1 MTNLEPRTEIA
12 LNNILFAT
20 DFSPASEA
28 AFTYAVAIA
37 DRYHSKLNVA
47 HVISIEAFDLKA
59 ADSAATM
66 LKQAHQQAR
75 AKMDQLLGPRLQH
88 GDRYQ
93 PVIAEGMVAE
103 VLVEMIRR
111 DHIDLAVLGTRGRQT
126 FKKLLLGSTA
136 EEIFRVASCPVLT
149 VGPKTSSVPAKT
161 GLRHILYPLEF
172 APDSSKAAGYAVA
185 LAERYA
191 ANLTL
196 MNVRQDMPSSA
207 SKSEQF
213 TKPVESWIEDH
224 IAQGSNL
231 RNRIRFERGFGSA
244 TKAILDFATKESVD
258 TIVMSVTRLD
268 PVMAAHLPKPDTAH
282 EVVSGA
288 PCPVLTI
295 R

>member
-28 AFTYAVAIA
+28 AFAYAVAIA

-47 HVISIEAFDLKA
+47 HVISIEAFDLIA

-66 LKQAHQQAR
+66 LKQAQQQAR
-75 AKMDQLLGPRLQH
+75 AKMDQLIGPRLLQ
-88 GDRYQ
+88 GERYK
-93 PVIAEGMVAE
+93 PVIAEGMVAK

-111 DHIDLAVLGTRGRQT
+111 GHIDLAVLGTPGHRT

-149 VGPKTSSVPAKT
+149 VGPKISSVPAKT

-207 SKSEQF
+207 SKSEQVA
-213 TKPVESWIEDH
+213 KPVESWIEDH

-231 RNRIRFERGFGSA
+231 RKRIRFERGFGSA
-244 TKAILDFATKESVD
+244 TAAILDFATKESVD
-258 TIVMSVTRLD
+258 AIVMSVTRLD

>member
-37 DRYHSKLNVA
+37 DRYHSTLNVA
-47 HVISIEAFDLKA
+47 HVISIEAFDLIA
-59 ADSAATM
+59 ADSDATM

-75 AKMDQLLGPRLQH
+75 AKMDQLLGPRLLQ
-88 GDRYQ
+88 GDRYR

-103 VLVEMIRR
+103 VLIEMIRR
-111 DHIDLAVLGTRGRQT
+111 DHIDLAVLGTRGRRT
-126 FKKLLLGSTA
+126 FKKLFLGSTA

-161 GLRHILYPLEF
+161 ELRHILYSLEF

-207 SKSEQF
+207 SKSEQV

-244 TKAILDFATKESVD
+244 TTAILDFATKESVD
-258 TIVMSVTRLD
+258 AIVMSVTRLD
-268 PVMAAHLPKPDTAH
+268 PVIAAHLPKPDTAH

>member
-47 HVISIEAFDLKA
+47 HVISIDAFDLIA

-66 LKQAHQQAR
+66 LKQAQQQAR
-75 AKMDQLLGPRLQH
+75 EKMDQLLGPRLLQ

-93 PVIAEGMVAE
+93 PVIAEGMVAK

-126 FKKLLLGSTA
+126 LKKLLLGSTA

-207 SKSEQF
+207 SKSEQA

-244 TKAILDFATKESVD
+244 TAAILDFATKESVD
-258 TIVMSVTRLD
+258 AIVMSVTPLD

>member
-1 MTNLEPRTEIA
+1 MTNLKPQTEIA

-20 DFSPASEA
+20 DFFPASET

-37 DRYHSKLNVA
+37 DRYHSRLNVV
-47 HVISIEAFDLKA
+47 HVISIEAFDVIP

-75 AKMDQLLGPRLQH
+75 EKMDKLLGPRLLQ

-111 DHIDLAVLGTRGRQT
+111 DHIDLAVLGTRGRRT

-149 VGPKTSSVPAKT
+149 VGPKTSSVPAKA

-172 APDSSKAAGYAVA
+172 APDSSKAGGYAVA

-207 SKSEQF
+207 SRSEQV

-244 TKAILDFATKESVD
+244 TAAILDFATKESVD
-258 TIVMSVTRLD
+258 AIVMSVTPLD

>member
-47 HVISIEAFDLKA
+47 HVISIEAFDLIA

-66 LKQAHQQAR
+66 LKQAQQQAR
-75 AKMDQLLGPRLQH
+75 EKMDQLLGPRLLQ

-111 DHIDLAVLGTRGRQT
+111 DHIDLAVLGTRGRRT

-149 VGPKTSSVPAKT
+149 VGPNTSSVPAKT

-191 ANLTL
+191 AN
-196 MNVRQDMPSSA
+196 
-207 SKSEQF
+207 
-213 TKPVESWIEDH
+213 
-224 IAQGSNL
+224 
-231 RNRIRFERGFGSA
+231 
-244 TKAILDFATKESVD
+244 
-258 TIVMSVTRLD
+258 
-268 PVMAAHLPKPDTAH
+268 
-282 EVVSGA
+282 
-288 PCPVLTI
+288 
-295 R
+295 

>member
-1 MTNLEPRTEIA
+1 MTNLEPRKEIA
-12 LNNILFAT
+12 LTNILFAT

-28 AFTYAVAIA
+28 AFTYAAAIA

-47 HVISIEAFDLKA
+47 HVISIEVFDLIA

-75 AKMDQLLGPRLQH
+75 AKMDQLFGARLLQ

-93 PVIAEGMVAE
+93 PVIAEGVVAE
-103 VLVEMIRR
+103 VLVEIIRR
-111 DHIDLAVLGTRGRQT
+111 DHIDLAVLGTHGRRA
-126 FKKLLLGSTA
+126 FKKMLLGSIA
-136 EEIFRVASCPVLT
+136 EEVFRAASCPVLT
-149 VGPKTSSVPAKT
+149 VGPKSPSVPAKNE
-161 GLRHILYPLEF
+161 LHHILYPLEF

-185 LAERYA
+185 LAERYT

-207 SKSEQF
+207 SKSEQV

-244 TKAILDFATKESVD
+244 TAAILDFATKESVD
-258 TIVMSVTRLD
+258 AIVMSVTRLD

>member
-1 MTNLEPRTEIA
+1 MTTLEPRTEIV

-20 DFSPASEA
+20 DFSPVSDA

-37 DRYHSKLNVA
+37 DRYHSKLKVV
-47 HVISIEAFDLKA
+47 HVISIEVLDLITP
-59 ADSAATM
+59 DSAAQM
-66 LKQAHQQAR
+66 LKQAQQQAR
-75 AKMDQLLGPRLQH
+75 AKMDQLLGPRLLRS
-88 GDRYQ
+88 DRYQ
-93 PVIAEGMVAE
+93 LVIAEGVVAE

-111 DHIDLAVLGTRGRQT
+111 DHIDLAVLGTHGRRA
-126 FKKLLLGSTA
+126 FKKALLGSTA

-149 VGPKTSSVPAKT
+149 VGPETSLVPAET
-161 GLRHILYPLEF
+161 ELRHILYPLQF

-207 SKSEQF
+207 SKSEKF

-224 IAQGSNL
+224 IAQGSDL

-244 TKAILDFATKESVD
+244 TAAILDFASRESVD
-258 TIVMSVTRLD
+258 AIVMSVTRLD
-268 PVMAAHLPKPDTAH
+268 PVMAAHLPKPDTTH
-282 EVVSGA
+282 EVVAAA
-288 PCPVLTI
+288 PCPVLTV

>member
-28 AFTYAVAIA
+28 AFTYALAIA
-37 DRYHSKLNVA
+37 DRYHSKLTVA
-47 HVISIEAFDLKA
+47 HVISIDAFDLIA

-66 LKQAHQQAR
+66 LKQAQQQAR
-75 AKMDQLLGPRLQH
+75 EKIDQLLGARLLQ

-93 PVIAEGMVAE
+93 PVIAEGMVAK

-111 DHIDLAVLGTRGRQT
+111 DRIDLAVLGTRGRQT

-149 VGPKTSSVPAKT
+149 VGPKTSSVPAKA

-185 LAERYA
+185 LAERYD

-196 MNVRQDMPSSA
+196 MNVKQDMPLSA

-231 RNRIRFERGFGSA
+231 RNRIRFERGFGPA

-258 TIVMSVTRLD
+258 AIVMSVTRLD

>member
-12 LNNILFAT
+12 LNKILFAT
-20 DFSPASEA
+20 DFSPASEV
-28 AFTYAVAIA
+28 AFKYAVAVA
-37 DRYHSKLNVA
+37 DRYHSKVTVV
-47 HVISIEAFDLKA
+47 HVISLEVFDLIA

-75 AKMDQLLGPRLQH
+75 AKMDHLLGPRSLQ

-93 PVIAEGMVAE
+93 SVIAEGVVAE
-103 VLVEMIRR
+103 VVVDMIRR
-111 DHIDLAVLGTRGRQT
+111 DHIDLAVLGTHGRRAL
-126 FKKLLLGSTA
+126 KKVLLGSTA

-161 GLRHILYPLEF
+161 ELRHILYPLEF

-196 MNVRQDMPSSA
+196 LNVRQDMPSSP

-213 TKPVESWIEDH
+213 TEPVESWIEDH
-224 IAQGSNL
+224 IAQGSDL

-244 TKAILDFATKESVD
+244 TTAILNFATKESVD
-258 TIVMSVTRLD
+258 AIVMSVTRLD
-268 PVMAAHLPKPDTAH
+268 PFMAAHLPKPDTTH